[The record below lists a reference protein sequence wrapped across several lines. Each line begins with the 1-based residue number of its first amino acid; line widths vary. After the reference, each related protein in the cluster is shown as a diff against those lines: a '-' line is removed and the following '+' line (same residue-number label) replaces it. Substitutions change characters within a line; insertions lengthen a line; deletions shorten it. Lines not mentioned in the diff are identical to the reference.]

1 MRAVIYARYS
11 SDLQRE
17 ASIQDQVEVCR
28 RYAAAQGWTVAGTY
42 TDAALSGASRFR
54 PEFQRLLGDAG
65 KKQFEVVICE
75 AVDRL
80 GRRLADTADLQDRLA
95 FYGVRLFTPSLGEV
109 TPIHVA
115 VMGMMAQMA
124 LKDLGEKTRR
134 GQLGRVLKGKV
145 AGGLAYGYRIAPDGD
160 GGRGARAIDPGE
172 AEVVGRIFR
181 EFGAG
186 KSPEAI
192 AKHLNQESVAGPGG
206 RTWSNTT
213 IRGQAERGTGI
224 LNNGLYRG
232 VLEWNRC
239 SYVKDP
245 RTGRRVARPNP
256 PELWEVQ
263 AVPELRIVS
272 DEVWHKA
279 KARQIAVRPGR
290 ASDATGSV
298 AGAALNESHRTK
310 FLLSGLLRCG
320 RCGGGYTVMGKDRY
334 GCATRRQNGTCDNT
348 RTITRQQIEGR
359 VLEGLKER
367 LLAPDLVAAFVQ
379 EVQDLVGQERDA
391 RKAQARQREKK
402 AAEVQRKI
410 AGLMTAIEDG
420 LYEASMKERM
430 KALHAERDALA
441 ADPDVDLTPDLAVLL
456 HPKLPDLYRRKVAE
470 LESVLSGPDREEA
483 MELIRS
489 MIDRVDLLPRSG
501 GSGVDAVLHGDL
513 AAILAACSGA
523 QSTSKR
529 PAAGERSGR
538 QLSVVA
544 GTGFEPVTFR
554 L

>member
-11 SDLQRE
+11 SDKQRE
-17 ASIQDQVEVCR
+17 ASIEDQVEVCR
-28 RYAAAQGWTVAGTY
+28 RYAAAQGWTVVGTY
-42 TDAALSGASRFR
+42 MDAALSGASRFR

-95 FYGVRLFTPSLGEV
+95 FHGVRLFTPSLGEV

-145 AGGLAYGYRIAPDGD
+145 AGGLAYGYRVAQDED
-160 GGRGARAIDPGE
+160 GGGGAREIDPDE
-172 AEVVGRIFR
+172 AKTVERIFR

-192 AKHLNQESVAGPGG
+192 AKDLNREGAQGPGG
-206 RTWSNTT
+206 RAWSNTT

-224 LNNGLYRG
+224 LNNGLYHG

-245 RTGRRVARPNP
+245 RTGKRVARPNP
-256 PELWEVQ
+256 PEQWEVQ
-263 AVPELRIVS
+263 PVPELRIVS
-272 DEVWHKA
+272 EELWQKA
-279 KARQIAVRPGR
+279 KERQAAVRPTRVAEEAGS
-290 ASDATGSV
+290 AS
-298 AGAALNESHRTK
+298 GAALNESHRSR
-310 FLLSGLLRCG
+310 FLLSGLLSCG
-320 RCGGGYTVMGKDRY
+320 CCGGGYTVIGKDRY
-334 GCATRRQNGTCDNT
+334 GCATRRQKGTCDNA
-348 RTITRQQIEGR
+348 RTITRQQIESR

-367 LLAPDLVAAFVQ
+367 LLAPDLVAEFIREFQ
-379 EVQDLVGQERDA
+379 EVVGREREE
-391 RKAQARQREKK
+391 RKAQVRQREKK
-402 AAEVQRKI
+402 RAEVERKI
-410 AGLMTAIEDG
+410 AGLMKAIEDG
-420 LYEASMKERM
+420 LYEPSMKDRM
-430 KALHAERDALA
+430 KALQAEREALA
-441 ADPDVDLTPDLAVLL
+441 AEPDTASTHDLDVLM
-456 HPKLPDLYRRKVAE
+456 HPRLPELYRRKVAE
-470 LESVLSGPDREEA
+470 LERVLEGPDRAEA
-483 MELIRS
+483 MDLIRS
-489 MIDRVDLLPRSG
+489 MIDRVDITPRADG
-501 GSGVDAVLHGDL
+501 GGVDAVLHGDL
-513 AAILAACSGA
+513 AAILAACGEAGDKRKLPGA
-523 QSTSKR
+523 VER
-529 PAAGERSGR
+529 PGS

>member
-11 SDLQRE
+11 SDKQRE
-17 ASIQDQVEVCR
+17 ASIEDQVEVCR
-28 RYAAAQGWTVAGTY
+28 RYAAAQGWTVVGTY

-65 KKQFEVVICE
+65 KRQFEVVICE

-95 FYGVRLFTPSLGEV
+95 FHGVRLFTPSLGEV

-145 AGGLAYGYRIAPDGD
+145 AGGLAYGYRVVQDGEGG
-160 GGRGARAIDPGE
+160 GGREIEPDE
-172 AEVVGRIFR
+172 AKVVERIFR

-192 AKHLNQESVAGPGG
+192 TKDLNRDGVPGPGG
-206 RTWSNTT
+206 RPWSNTT
-213 IRGQAERGTGI
+213 IRGQADRGTGI

-245 RTGRRVARPNP
+245 RTGKRVARPNP
-256 PELWEVQ
+256 LEQWEVRP
-263 AVPELRIVS
+263 VPELRIVE
-272 DEVWHKA
+272 DLLWQKA
-279 KARQIAVRPGR
+279 KERQAAVRPAATTKEAGS
-290 ASDATGSV
+290 AS
-298 AGAALNESHRTK
+298 GAALNESHRNK

-320 RCGGGYTVMGKDRY
+320 CCGGGYTVIGKDRY
-334 GCATRRQNGTCDNT
+334 GCATRRQKGTCDNG
-348 RTITRQQIEGR
+348 RTITRQQIESR

-367 LLAPDLVAAFVQ
+367 LLAPDLVAEFIREFQ
-379 EVQDLVGQERDA
+379 EVVGRQREA
-391 RKAQARQREKK
+391 RKAQCRQREKK
-402 AAEVQRKI
+402 FAEVERKI
-410 AGLMTAIEDG
+410 AGLMKAIEDG
-420 LYEASMKERM
+420 LYEPSMKQRM
-430 KALHAERDALA
+430 KSLQAERDALA
-441 ADPDVDLTPDLAVLL
+441 AEPEASSTPDFDVLL
-456 HPKLPDLYRRKVAE
+456 HPRLPELYRRKVAE
-470 LESVLSGPDREEA
+470 LERVLEGPDRAEA
-483 MELIRS
+483 MDLIRS
-489 MIDRVDLLPRSG
+489 MIDRVDITPRADG
-501 GSGVDAVLHGDL
+501 NGVDAVLHGDL
-513 AAILAACSGA
+513 AAILAACGGA
-523 QSTSKR
+523 SDKQKLPGPFQEPGS
-529 PAAGERSGR
+529 